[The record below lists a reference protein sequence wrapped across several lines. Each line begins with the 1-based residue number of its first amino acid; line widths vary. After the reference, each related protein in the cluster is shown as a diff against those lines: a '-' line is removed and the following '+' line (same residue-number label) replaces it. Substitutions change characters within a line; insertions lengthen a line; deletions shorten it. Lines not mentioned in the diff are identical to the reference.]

1 MSLSPHIP
9 AASIDRITMK
19 TEDTEEK
26 KKTVFLCGLK
36 SCGKTT
42 IANAVAEHAGC
53 IWIDCDDEI
62 LKRNP
67 QYKSCR
73 EMFRS
78 VGEPS
83 FRKEESLAVQAAI
96 KQCKA
101 KEEMA
106 IVSLGGGACD
116 ADNVLTTAKANGIL
130 VYLQQSEH
138 VLFERMNAKGLPA
151 YLNESDAKQQ
161 FHELYLRR
169 NEIYSCFAD
178 YVLQLSD
185 CTKEEAVE
193 SVCRMFAER

>member
-1 MSLSPHIP
+1 
-9 AASIDRITMK
+9 MK
-19 TEDTEEK
+19 PEDTEEK
-26 KKTVFLCGLK
+26 NKTVFLCGLK
-36 SCGKTT
+36 GCGKTT
-42 IANAVAEHAGC
+42 IANAVARLAGC
-53 IWIDCDDEI
+53 SWIDCDDEI

-101 KEEMA
+101 KGKA
-106 IVSLGGGACD
+106 AVISLGGGACD
-116 ADNVLTTAKANGIL
+116 ANGILKTVKDNGIL

-138 VLFERMNAKGLPA
+138 VLFERMKANGLPA

>member
-1 MSLSPHIP
+1 M
-9 AASIDRITMK
+9 RI
-19 TEDTEEK
+19 EEVFGK
-26 KKTVFLCGLK
+26 SKTVFLCGLK

-42 IANAVAEHAGC
+42 IASAVAERTGC
-53 IWIDCDDEI
+53 IWMDCDDEI

-67 QYKSCR
+67 KYVSCR
-73 EMFRS
+73 EMFMA
-78 VGEPS
+78 VGEQA
-83 FRKEESLAVQAAI
+83 FRNEESIAVETMI
-96 KQCKA
+96 KLCKA

-178 YVLQLSD
+178 YVLQLSN

>member
-1 MSLSPHIP
+1 M
-9 AASIDRITMK
+9 RI
-19 TEDTEEK
+19 EEVFGK
-26 KKTVFLCGLK
+26 SKTVFLCGLK

-101 KEEMA
+101 KGKA
-106 IVSLGGGACD
+106 AVISLGGGACD
-116 ADNVLTTAKANGIL
+116 ANGILKTVKDNGIL
-130 VYLQQSEH
+130 VYLQQTEH
-138 VLFERMNAKGLPA
+138 VLFERMKANGLPA
-151 YLNESDAKQQ
+151 YLDEEDTEGK
-161 FHELYLRR
+161 FHALYLRR
-169 NEIYSCFAD
+169 SEIYSCFAD
-178 YVLQLSD
+178 YVVQLSD

-193 SVCRMFAER
+193 SICRLLAEH

>member
-1 MSLSPHIP
+1 M
-9 AASIDRITMK
+9 RI
-19 TEDTEEK
+19 EEVFGK
-26 KKTVFLCGLK
+26 SKTVFLCGLK

-53 IWIDCDDEI
+53 IWMDCDDEI

-67 QYKSCR
+67 KYVSCR
-73 EMFRS
+73 EMFMA
-78 VGEPS
+78 VGEQV
-83 FRKEESLAVQAAI
+83 FRNEESIAVESI
-96 KQCKA
+96 IRQCKNSG
-101 KEEMA
+101 KNTV
-106 IVSLGGGACD
+106 VSLGGGACD

-138 VLFERMNAKGLPA
+138 VLFERMKANGLPA

-178 YVLQLSD
+178 YVLQLSN

>member
-1 MSLSPHIP
+1 M
-9 AASIDRITMK
+9 RI
-19 TEDTEEK
+19 EDVFGK
-26 KKTVFLCGLK
+26 SKTVFLCGLK

-42 IANAVAEHAGC
+42 IANAVADRIGC
-53 IWIDCDDEI
+53 SWIDCDDEI

-73 EMFRS
+73 EMFRTI
-78 VGEPS
+78 GELA
-83 FRKEESLAVQAAI
+83 FRKEEALAMETI
-96 KQCKA
+96 IRQCKA
-101 KEEMA
+101 KGEMS

-116 ADNVLTTAKANGIL
+116 AYNVLEAAKANGIL

-138 VLFERMNAKGLPA
+138 VLFERMKANGLPA

-178 YVLQLSD
+178 YVLQLSN